1 MGEFT
6 NNGFVF
12 RVKWY
17 DALKWVALVLLPSVG
32 SLYFGL
38 GHVEGLHLP
47 AVEQVVGSI
56 SVIDAFFGL
65 ILRKTAQNNIAG
77 DIIVKQHPT
86 DGSVTGIKMSAN
98 RDPLVLDDQSKVSFN
113 VKRETDI

>member
-6 NNGFVF
+6 GNGFVF

-65 ILRKTAQNNIAG
+65 LLRKTAQNNIAG
-77 DIIVKQHPT
+77 DVIVRQDPE
-86 DGSVTGIKMSAN
+86 DGSVTGVRMSAN
-98 RDPLVLDDQSKVSFN
+98 RDPLVLEDQSTVKFN
-113 VKRETDI
+113 VKRETDL